1 MLQTILPYT
10 NGAKRFYVL
19 SFACTAALA
28 VLELCQ
34 PMFYKLFVDEV
45 IIHKN
50 FHLMYFIFVAYW
62 SIFLAQT
69 MVGFAQKKAQYSFL
83 HKTLFEVKKHIFFG
97 YQDLELEEYETMDKG
112 DMKLRLEDDTAI
124 IREYATTQ
132 TSEYV
137 IAFITLI
144 VCCVLL
150 LLIEW
155 RLTLFSLLAIPFTFW
170 MDDKISKYEKGILNL
185 KRKNAQ
191 EKAGW
196 LQNFLQGWRDVK
208 ALNIGHSQLRKF
220 VKYVHVEALCNAK
233 WINCWTARRL
243 IIPKIKDEFFMRF
256 GLYFL
261 GGMMIATHKLQIS
274 DLLIFVVYYEKLAK
288 SMQTVSAADAQL
300 QADLPIVERFMER
313 LRLAPKNTPP
323 NSDQGSDQDF
333 HPNFDRRF
341 HQNLHQN
348 CPIEFSG
355 IELQNVTFRYPGT
368 SKEVIAGYN
377 LKISRGE
384 RIGITGKSG
393 SGKSTLLKLITG
405 MLSPTSG
412 HVLYSGVD
420 INKIDKEQLYRQIGF
435 VMQENVLFHMSIREN
450 LRFGKP
456 DATTGDML
464 NACKMAGIYDFIRT
478 LPLGLETVIGE
489 KGLKLSGGQRQ
500 RIVLARLFLQ
510 DVQVLIFDEATSA
523 LDTYNE
529 TLIQE
534 TLNGMAKEK
543 TIIIVAHRESSIRL
557 CDRVIEINYVG
568 KTLLSTS
575 FAK

>member
-10 NGAKRFYVL
+10 NGVKRFYVL

-50 FHLMYFIFVAYW
+50 FHLMYLIFVAYW

-97 YQDLELEEYETMDKG
+97 YLDLEPEEYETMDVG

-137 IAFITLI
+137 IAFITMI

-170 MDDKISKYEKGILNL
+170 TDDKISKYEKGILNR

-196 LQNFLQGWRDVK
+196 LQTFLQGWREVK
-208 ALNIGHSQLRKF
+208 ALNIGHSQLRTF

-261 GGMMIATHKLQIS
+261 GGMMIAAHKLQIS
-274 DLLIFVVYYEKLAK
+274 DLLIFVIYYEKLAK
-288 SMQTVSAADAQL
+288 SMQTVSSADAQL
-300 QADLPIVERFMER
+300 QADLPVIERFMER
-313 LRLAPKNTPP
+313 LRLAAPQNTPP
-323 NSDQGSDQDF
+323 NSDQ
-333 HPNFDRRF
+333 
-341 HQNLHQN
+341 N
-348 CPIEFSG
+348 CPAKFSG
-355 IELQNVTFRYPGT
+355 IELQNVTFRYPNT
-368 SKEVIAGYN
+368 SKDVITGYS
-377 LKISRGE
+377 LKISVGD
-384 RIGITGKSG
+384 RIGIIGKSG
-393 SGKSTLLKLITG
+393 SGKSTLLKLVTG
-405 MLSPTSG
+405 MLAPTSG
-412 HVLYSGVD
+412 QVLYSGVD
-420 INKIDKEQLYRQIGF
+420 IHKIDKNQLYRQIGF
-435 VMQENVLFHMSIREN
+435 VMQENVLFHMTIREN
-450 LRFGKP
+450 LRYGNP
-456 DATTGDML
+456 DATTEDML

-523 LDTYNE
+523 LDSYNE
-529 TLIQE
+529 SLIQE
-534 TLNGMAKEK
+534 TLNRMAKDK

-557 CDRVIEINYVG
+557 CDRVVEIN
-568 KTLLSTS
+568 
-575 FAK
+575 

>member
-1 MLQTILPYT
+1 MLQTILLYT
-10 NGAKRFYVL
+10 NGVKRFYVL

-50 FHLMYFIFVAYW
+50 FHLMYLIFVAYW

-69 MVGFAQKKAQYSFL
+69 MVGFVQKKAQYSFL

-97 YQDLELEEYETMDKG
+97 YLDLEPEEYETMDVG

-137 IAFITLI
+137 IAFITMI

-170 MDDKISKYEKGILNL
+170 IDDKISKYEKGILNR

-196 LQNFLQGWRDVK
+196 LQTFLQGWREVK
-208 ALNIGHSQLRKF
+208 ALNIGHSQLRTF

-233 WINCWTARRL
+233 WINCWIARRL
-243 IIPKIKDEFFMRF
+243 IIPKVKDEFFMRF

-261 GGMMIATHKLQIS
+261 GGMMIAAHKLQIS

-300 QADLPIVERFMER
+300 QADLPIIERFMER
-313 LRLAPKNTPP
+313 LRLAAPQNTPP
-323 NSDQGSDQDF
+323 NSDQ
-333 HPNFDRRF
+333 
-341 HQNLHQN
+341 N
-348 CPIEFSG
+348 CPAKFSG
-355 IELQNVTFRYPGT
+355 IELQNVTFRYPNT
-368 SKEVIAGYN
+368 SKDVITGYS
-377 LKISRGE
+377 LKISGGD
-384 RIGITGKSG
+384 RIGIIGKSG

-405 MLSPTSG
+405 MLAPTSG
-412 HVLYSGVD
+412 QVLYSGVD

-450 LRFGKP
+450 LRYGNP
-456 DATTGDML
+456 DATTEEML

-523 LDTYNE
+523 MDSYNE
-529 TLIQE
+529 SLIQG
-534 TLNGMAKEK
+534 TLESLAEGK
-543 TIIIVAHRESSIRL
+543 TIIIVAHRESFISL
-557 CDRVIEINYVG
+557 CNRVVEII
-568 KTLLSTS
+568 
-575 FAK
+575 

>member
-10 NGAKRFYVL
+10 NEVKRFYVL

-50 FHLMYFIFVAYW
+50 FHLMYLIFVAYW

-97 YQDLELEEYETMDKG
+97 YLDLEPEEYETMDVG

-137 IAFITLI
+137 IAFITMI

-170 MDDKISKYEKGILNL
+170 IDDKISKYEKGILNR

-196 LQNFLQGWRDVK
+196 LQTFLQGWREVK
-208 ALNIGHSQLRKF
+208 ALNIGHSQLRTF

-261 GGMMIATHKLQIS
+261 GGMMIAAHKLQIS
-274 DLLIFVVYYEKLAK
+274 NLLIFVVYYEKLAK

-300 QADLPIVERFMER
+300 QADLPIIERFMER
-313 LRLAPKNTPP
+313 LQMTNPKNILPDSA
-323 NSDQGSDQDF
+323 SDL
-333 HPNFDRRF
+333 HWNFDQSF
-341 HQNLHQN
+341 HQN
-348 CPIEFSG
+348 CPAAFSS
-355 IELQNVTFRYPGT
+355 IELRNVTFRYPNT
-368 SKEVIAGYN
+368 SKDVISGYS
-377 LKISRGE
+377 LKISRGD

-412 HVLYSGVD
+412 QVLYSGVA

-450 LRFGKP
+450 LRYGNP
-456 DATTGDML
+456 DATTEDMI
-464 NACKMAGIYDFIRT
+464 NVCKMAGIYDFIRT
-478 LPLGLETVIGE
+478 LPLGLETVVGE

-523 LDTYNE
+523 LDSYNE
-529 TLIQE
+529 SLIHE
-534 TLNGMAKEK
+534 TLNGMAKDK
-543 TIIIVAHRESSIRL
+543 TIIIVAHRESSIQL
-557 CDRVIEINYVG
+557 CDRVIEIN
-568 KTLLSTS
+568 
-575 FAK
+575 